1 MRGGPMRLGLS
12 YEATAVKLIVRA
24 AARRLLDALRMSIAL
39 GSSTGS
45 PEGGT
50 AGVGDVAGGEACG
63 ACCDGWALAFVTRN
77 TPNASSSAQRSNVSR
92 LVFMVSSRI
101 RTSWWQPERRS
112 CR

>member
-45 PEGGT
+45 PEGG
-50 AGVGDVAGGEACG
+50 GDVAGGEACG

-77 TPNASSSAQRSNVSR
+77 TPNASSSAQRSNASPLAV
-92 LVFMVSSRI
+92 MGSSRI
-101 RTSWWQPERRS
+101 RTSWWRQERR
-112 CR
+112 